1 MVAHGSGTRAEL
13 KILVSAVRLRPWP
26 RFIFS
31 FRLRSKLFPV
41 FFPKRYAFRS
51 VPSRNSEKQVLSL
64 AVFRVLQPR
73 QDTKSRTLEI
83 NGLSAAGRN
92 PLSAVDGIGIV
103 TVRIA
108 VMSAVT
114 NVIPF
119 IIIIEVT

>member
-1 MVAHGSGTRAEL
+1 MRCGG
-13 KILVSAVRLRPWP
+13 
-26 RFIFS
+26 
-31 FRLRSKLFPV
+31 
-41 FFPKRYAFRS
+41 
-51 VPSRNSEKQVLSL
+51 
-64 AVFRVLQPR
+64 
-73 QDTKSRTLEI
+73 
-83 NGLSAAGRN
+83 N